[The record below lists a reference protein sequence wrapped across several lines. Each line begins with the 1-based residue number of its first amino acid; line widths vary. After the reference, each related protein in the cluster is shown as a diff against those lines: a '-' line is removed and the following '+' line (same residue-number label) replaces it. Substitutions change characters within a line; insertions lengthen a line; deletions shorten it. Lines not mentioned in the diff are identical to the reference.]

1 MDPFQNK
8 IAIVTG
14 GASGIGCALCE
25 GLAGRG
31 ALVIVADVN
40 RAGGKGV
47 AAAINAGGG
56 RAQAVRLDVS
66 IAADVCALIE
76 ATASQ
81 HGRLDYV
88 FNNAGVGISGEM
100 RDLTPEHWR
109 RVLDVNLLGVLYGTR
124 AAYTV
129 MVRQGGG
136 HIVNTASV
144 MGLIGF
150 PTGIPYATTKSAIVS
165 LSTSLREEAAGL
177 GVKVSVVCPG
187 FIQTPIWERSEI
199 LKADRQQMLAVL
211 PFKLMDVTRA
221 AHAILRGVARN
232 RAIIVFPF
240 HARLLWW
247 LYRLSPTLLSPL
259 ARRTVHAFRAS
270 RTDP

>member
-1 MDPFQNK
+1 MDPFHGK

-14 GASGIGCALCE
+14 GASGIGRALCE

-31 ALVIVADVN
+31 AFVVVADVN
-40 RAGGKGV
+40 PAGAEVV
-47 AAAINAGGG
+47 AAAINAAGG
-56 RAQAVRLDVS
+56 RAQAVHLDVS
-66 IAADVCALIE
+66 IEADVRALIE
-76 ATASQ
+76 GTASQ
-81 HGRLDYV
+81 HGRLDYL
-88 FNNAGVGISGEM
+88 FNNAGVAISGEM
-100 RDLTPEHWR
+100 RDLTLEHWR
-109 RVLDVNLLGVLYGTR
+109 HILNVNLMGVLYGTG

-129 MVRQGGG
+129 MVRQGCG

-150 PTGIPYATTKSAIVS
+150 PTSIPYATTKAAIVS

-187 FIQTPIWERSEI
+187 FIRTPIWEQSEI
-199 LKADRQQMLAVL
+199 LQADRGQMLAIL

-221 AHAILRGVARN
+221 ARAILRGVARN
-232 RAIIVFPF
+232 RAIIIFPF

-247 LYRLSPTLLSPL
+247 LYRLSPKLLGPL
-259 ARRTVHAFRAS
+259 ARRTVHTFRAS